1 MSDPA
6 NRPFSVTLMVIL
18 IWVNAIISILIGL
31 GGALGSDQSYGWG
44 TVLWGVLVALI
55 AIRISKGS
63 RFLRMLLTVLLV
75 FGLAINVLL
84 IFSNFSLAGIN
95 IIFEIFLLWL
105 LWNSKANAFFNQS

>member
-1 MSDPA
+1 MSDTVA
-6 NRPFSVTLMVIL
+6 RPFSVTLMVIL

-75 FGLAINVLL
+75 IGLAISALL
-84 IFSNFSLAGIN
+84 IFSDFFLAGIN
-95 IIFEIFLLWL
+95 IVLNLFLLWL